1 VAEMNIMVF
10 DVAAESGGA
19 FSVLLN
25 YYNEYRKDKDNQY
38 IFILSSPKLEE
49 TKNIKIL
56 RFPWIKKSWL
66 HRLYFDIFISLKLKK
81 LYDIDQVISLQN
93 IILFHIKIPQVVLVH
108 NAIPFSEYK
117 YSILR
122 NYKLWIYQ
130 NLIGL
135 LIKNSIRKANLVIVQ
150 TNWMRKKCI
159 EQLRIDGKKIIVK
172 PPIVN
177 IKVRKEY
184 QKSNNVIINF
194 FYPANGSIYKNH
206 KLLIDCC
213 LKLKN
218 RNISNYRITLTLK
231 GDENKNIK
239 NLFQITRD
247 NELPI
252 IFYGPMTQDEVF
264 NNYSKSILLFP
275 SYIETV
281 GLPLIEARLHQT
293 PIMVS
298 NCPFSREIL
307 DTYNKVDFFNPFEV
321 DELVALMMMKTQ

>member
-1 VAEMNIMVF
+1 
-10 DVAAESGGA
+10 
-19 FSVLLN
+19 
-25 YYNEYRKDKDNQY
+25 
-38 IFILSSPKLEE
+38 
-49 TKNIKIL
+49 
-56 RFPWIKKSWL
+56 
-66 HRLYFDIFISLKLKK
+66 
-81 LYDIDQVISLQN
+81 
-93 IILFHIKIPQVVLVH
+93 
-108 NAIPFSEYK
+108 
-117 YSILR
+117 
-122 NYKLWIYQ
+122 
-130 NLIGL
+130 
-135 LIKNSIRKANLVIVQ
+135 
-150 TNWMRKKCI
+150 
-159 EQLRIDGKKIIVK
+159 
-172 PPIVN
+172 
-177 IKVRKEY
+177 
-184 QKSNNVIINF
+184 
-194 FYPANGSIYKNH
+194 
-206 KLLIDCC
+206 